1 MDSES
6 FNPRPTNCKK
16 EETAAID
23 STEES
28 GKNPE
33 RIREESGKLRN
44 LMVFGAL
51 IDPQSAAFDSFVIS
65 NE

>member
-1 MDSES
+1 MNWQLDSES

-28 GKNPE
+28 GKNPGRIRKE
-33 RIREESGKLRN
+33 SGKNPGRIREAEESHGFRGL
-44 LMVFGAL
+44 
-51 IDPQSAAFDSFVIS
+51 D
-65 NE
+65 